1 MYVLVLA
8 EAEAVLRARSCR
20 LCPVFCAVFCCPSSC
35 PHCVLLWFFGKL
47 KGAAGGPR
55 RSEMLEFEV
64 KNVKSQQLL
73 EIQTRTIVRVR
84 DKYVVQNIGGEEIYY
99 AIMTTR
105 RVLLLRQAAK
115 FPSQRSTTA
124 IAAPLLPTGLAARN
138 GLIQRSFRSFSTAAQ
153 VDPPAA
159 AVVNKATTYSAP
171 AAENTKLE
179 EDAPTRRRV
188 SDVTIREVL
197 KAKHTARWVE
207 PVIPHNATVRD
218 AIVTCISQNISG
230 MMVVDRSDT
239 MKRQQKCVGL
249 LTSRDL
255 LRIIAASIK
264 EGMSAENIL
273 NQGVTRQ
280 MTPINQVI
288 YARPDET
295 IGMCR
300 AIMAK
305 LGIKCLPILVDGH
318 VEGIITARDMSE
330 FYYDPKDLGGKKNY
344 LTDVSERVGLSEN
357 TSMAEPPV
365 FVRQHLA
372 SKHAPLFVN
381 VGTAEYPHPFKSHDG
396 VGANRRDF
404 GPDDLATDPALSED
418 AHFVSTVELLDES
431 GKNMQELLYMGV
443 ADGVGSWREYGVD
456 PRDFSR
462 KLMGECQN
470 ILREASSECSVSGG
484 KACSMISPAELLAQ
498 SYKRAKDANV
508 IGSST
513 ACVGVFD
520 SVHHQ
525 LHFSN
530 IGDSGIIVLRHI
542 DSDVASALQRNR
554 TTPRTERKSDLRIA
568 FVSQQQLKSFNH
580 PYQMGWTGEEVVDK
594 NSSFKQA
601 SDSCTSSVHILRGD
615 IIIMATD
622 GLFDNVDIDDITS
635 IALKWELD
643 NGFIDNGGIDTRRK
657 RWESG
662 RSLTD
667 VSAQSIPKLAELL
680 CQRARE
686 NSLDNTVDSPFA
698 LLAKENDIMWS
709 GGMPDDCTVVA
720 MHVVGKPANNDLNVK

>member
-1 MYVLVLA
+1 
-8 EAEAVLRARSCR
+8 
-20 LCPVFCAVFCCPSSC
+20 
-35 PHCVLLWFFGKL
+35 
-47 KGAAGGPR
+47 
-55 RSEMLEFEV
+55 
-64 KNVKSQQLL
+64 
-73 EIQTRTIVRVR
+73 
-84 DKYVVQNIGGEEIYY
+84 
-99 AIMTTR
+99 MTTQMNNTFGR
-105 RVLLLRQAAK
+105 ALLRLAATK
-115 FPSQRSTTA
+115 FPSQQTQTTA
-124 IAAPLLPTGLAARN
+124 ALVVARRGQQQQHLN
-138 GLIQRSFRSFSTAAQ
+138 VVRNYYLITQHSSPRSLSTAAQ

-159 AVVNKATTYSAP
+159 PVVSTSINESDDSSSSPSEEESSTD
-171 AAENTKLE
+171 NTQEAQETPK
-179 EDAPTRRRV
+179 RRRV
-188 SDVTIREVL
+188 SQITIREVL

-207 PVIPHNATVRD
+207 PVIPHNATVRE

-239 MKRQQKCVGL
+239 MKRRQKCVGL

-255 LRIIAASIK
+255 LRIMAASIK
-264 EGMSAENIL
+264 DGMSAEDIL
-273 NQGVTRQ
+273 NQDVTRQ
-280 MTPINQVI
+280 MTPISQVI
-288 YARPDET
+288 YGRPDET

-300 AIMAK
+300 SIMAK
-305 LGIKCLPILVDGH
+305 LGIKCLPILVDGR
-318 VEGIITARDMSE
+318 VEGIITARDMSD
-330 FYYDPKDLGGKKNY
+330 FHYDPKDRGGKKNY
-344 LTDVSERVGLSEN
+344 LADVSERVGLSEN
-357 TSMAEPPV
+357 TSMAEPPI

-372 SKHAPLFVN
+372 SKHAPLYVN

-396 VGANRRDF
+396 VGSSRRDF
-404 GPDDLATDPALSED
+404 GPDDLATDPDLSED

-431 GKNMQELLYMGV
+431 GTNMQELLYMGV

-462 KLMGECQN
+462 MLMGECEK
-470 ILREASSECSVSGG
+470 ILNEASSACAMSGG
-484 KACSMISPAELLAQ
+484 KACSMIPPAELLAQ
-498 SYKRAKDANV
+498 SYKRTKEANV

-542 DSDVASALQRNR
+542 DSDIASALQRNR

-580 PYQMGWTGEEVVDK
+580 PYQMGWTGQEIADK

-622 GLFDNVDIDDITS
+622 GLFDNVDIDDIAS

-643 NGFIDNGGIDTRRK
+643 NQFIDSGGIDSRRK

-662 RSLTD
+662 RSLSD

-680 CQRARE
+680 CEKARE

-720 MHVVGKPANNDLNVK
+720 MHVVGKPANMI

>member
-1 MYVLVLA
+1 MA
-8 EAEAVLRARSCR
+8 
-20 LCPVFCAVFCCPSSC
+20 
-35 PHCVLLWFFGKL
+35 
-47 KGAAGGPR
+47 
-55 RSEMLEFEV
+55 
-64 KNVKSQQLL
+64 
-73 EIQTRTIVRVR
+73 
-84 DKYVVQNIGGEEIYY
+84 
-99 AIMTTR
+99 TR
-105 RVLLLRQAAK
+105 RALLSRLAARV
-115 FPSQRSTTA
+115 SVQRTTA
-124 IAAPLLPTGLAARN
+124 AIASGLAASN
-138 GLIQRSFRSFSTAAQ
+138 NVLIQRSSRSFSTAPQ

-159 AVVNKATTYSAP
+159 AVVNKTATTDSA
-171 AAENTKLE
+171 ASSEQANRLG
-179 EDAPTRRRV
+179 DAIKRPRV
-188 SDVTIREVL
+188 SDVLIKEVL
-197 KAKHTARWVE
+197 KAKHTTRWVE
-207 PVIPHNATVRD
+207 PVIPHDATVRD
-218 AIVTCISQNISG
+218 AIVTCISQNVSG
-230 MMVVDRSDT
+230 MMVVDRTDT

-255 LRIIAASIK
+255 LRIMAASIK
-264 EGMSAENIL
+264 DGTPSEEIL
-273 NQGVTRQ
+273 NQSVIHQ

-288 YARPDET
+288 YGRPDET

-300 AIMAK
+300 ALMAK
-305 LGIKCLPILVDGH
+305 LGIKCLPILVDGR
-318 VEGIITARDMSE
+318 VEGIITAKDMSE

-357 TSMAEPPV
+357 TSMAEPPI

-372 SKHAPLFVN
+372 SKHDPLFIN

-404 GPDDLATDPALSED
+404 GPDDLATDPSLSED
-418 AHFVSTVELLDES
+418 AHFVSTAELLDES
-431 GKNMQELLYMGV
+431 GTKMQKMLYMGV

-462 KLMGECQN
+462 VLMGECQN
-470 ILREASSECSVSGG
+470 ILREASSECIATGG
-484 KACSMISPAELLAQ
+484 KSCSMISPAELLAR
-498 SYKRAKDANV
+498 SYKRTKEANV

-568 FVSQQQLKSFNH
+568 FISQQQLKSFNH
-580 PYQMGWTGEEVVDK
+580 PFQMGWTGEEIADK

-635 IALKWELD
+635 VALKWELD
-643 NGFIDNGGIDTRRK
+643 NKFIDSGGIDTRRK

-662 RSLTD
+662 SSMTD
-667 VSAQSIPKLAELL
+667 TSAQAIPKLAEML
-680 CQRARE
+680 CQKARE

-720 MHVVGKPANNDLNVK
+720 MHVVGKPANDDV

>member
-1 MYVLVLA
+1 
-8 EAEAVLRARSCR
+8 
-20 LCPVFCAVFCCPSSC
+20 
-35 PHCVLLWFFGKL
+35 
-47 KGAAGGPR
+47 
-55 RSEMLEFEV
+55 
-64 KNVKSQQLL
+64 
-73 EIQTRTIVRVR
+73 
-84 DKYVVQNIGGEEIYY
+84 
-99 AIMTTR
+99 MTTR
-105 RVLLLRQAAK
+105 RGVPFLKLAATVSDK
-115 FPSQRSTTA
+115 RTSAA
-124 IAAPLLPTGLAARN
+124 IANGLTARN
-138 GLIQRSFRSFSTAAQ
+138 LLIQRSYRSFSTAAQ
-153 VDPPAA
+153 INPPAA
-159 AVVNKATTYSAP
+159 AVVNNEKATSATDDS
-171 AAENTKLE
+171 ASSAEHAVKR
-179 EDAPTRRRV
+179 PKKV
-188 SDVTIREVL
+188 SDVTIQEVL

-255 LRIIAASIK
+255 LRIMAASIK
-264 EGMSAENIL
+264 DGMSAEEIL
-273 NQGVTRQ
+273 NQSVIRH

-288 YARPDET
+288 YGRPDET

-305 LGIKCLPILVDGH
+305 LGIKCLPILVDGR
-318 VEGIITARDMSE
+318 VEGIITAKDMSE

-357 TSMAEPPV
+357 TSMAEPPI

-372 SKHAPLFVN
+372 SKHDPLFIN

-404 GPDDLATDPALSED
+404 GPDDLATDPSLSED
-418 AHFVSTVELLDES
+418 AHFVTTVELLDES
-431 GKNMQELLYMGV
+431 GTNMQKLLYMGV

-462 KLMGECQN
+462 MLMGECQN
-470 ILREASSECSVSGG
+470 ILREASSECSATGG
-484 KACSMISPAELLAQ
+484 TSCSMISPAELLAR
-498 SYKRAKDANV
+498 SYERTKEANV

-554 TTPRTERKSDLRIA
+554 TTPRNERKSDLRIA

-580 PYQMGWTGEEVVDK
+580 PYQMGWTGEEVIDK
-594 NSSFKQA
+594 NSSFKEA

-622 GLFDNVDIDDITS
+622 GLFDNVDIDDIAS
-635 IALKWELD
+635 VALKWEMD
-643 NGFIDNGGIDTRRK
+643 NQFIDNGGIDSRRR

-662 RSLTD
+662 DSMTD
-667 VSAQSIPKLAELL
+667 ISAQCIPKLAEML
-680 CQRARE
+680 CQKARE

-720 MHVVGKPANNDLNVK
+720 MHVVGKSANLNGV

>member
-1 MYVLVLA
+1 MA
-8 EAEAVLRARSCR
+8 
-20 LCPVFCAVFCCPSSC
+20 
-35 PHCVLLWFFGKL
+35 
-47 KGAAGGPR
+47 
-55 RSEMLEFEV
+55 
-64 KNVKSQQLL
+64 
-73 EIQTRTIVRVR
+73 
-84 DKYVVQNIGGEEIYY
+84 
-99 AIMTTR
+99 TR
-105 RVLLLRQAAK
+105 RVLGNLAAK
-115 FPSQRSTTA
+115 FSGHTTPATTA
-124 IAAPLLPTGLAARN
+124 TCSLAARN
-138 GLIQRSFRSFSTAAQ
+138 GFFRHNLNCRSFSTTAQ
-153 VDPPAA
+153 VDPPTA
-159 AVVNKATTYSAP
+159 AVANKTEGDSTSTLGH
-171 AAENTKLE
+171 NK
-179 EDAPTRRRV
+179 EDGQKRRRV
-188 SDVTIREVL
+188 SDVTIQEVL

-230 MMVVDRSDT
+230 MMVVDRSET
-239 MKRQQKCVGL
+239 KKRQQKCVGL

-255 LRIIAASIK
+255 LRIMASSIK
-264 EGMSAENIL
+264 DGMQAEDIL
-273 NQGVTRQ
+273 NQSVIPQ

-288 YARPDET
+288 YGRPDET

-305 LGIKCLPILVDGH
+305 LGIKCLPILVDGR

-357 TSMAEPPV
+357 TSMAEPPI
-365 FVRQHLA
+365 FVRQHVA
-372 SKHAPLFVN
+372 SKLEPLFMN

-404 GPDDLATDPALSED
+404 GPEDLATDPSLSED
-418 AHFVSTVELLDES
+418 AHFVSRVELLDES
-431 GKNMQELLYMGV
+431 GKNMQEMLYMGV

-456 PRDFSR
+456 PRDFS
-462 KLMGECQN
+462 KMLMGECKN
-470 ILREASSECSVSGG
+470 ILVEASLKCSARGG
-484 KACSMISPAELLAQ
+484 TACSMISPAQLLAQ
-498 SYKRAKDANV
+498 SYKRTKEANV

-520 SVHHQ
+520 AVHHQ

-554 TTPRTERKSDLRIA
+554 TTPRAERKSDLRIA

-580 PYQMGWTGEEVVDK
+580 PFQMGWTGEEIADK

-622 GLFDNVDIDDITS
+622 GLFDNVDIDDIAS
-635 IALKWELD
+635 VALKWEMD
-643 NGFIDNGGIDTRRK
+643 NQFIDNGGIDSRRR

-662 RSLTD
+662 ESMTD
-667 VSAQSIPKLAELL
+667 ISAQTIPKLAELL
-680 CQRARE
+680 CKKARE

-720 MHVVGKPANNDLNVK
+720 MHVVGKPANVDVKVD

>member
-1 MYVLVLA
+1 
-8 EAEAVLRARSCR
+8 
-20 LCPVFCAVFCCPSSC
+20 
-35 PHCVLLWFFGKL
+35 
-47 KGAAGGPR
+47 
-55 RSEMLEFEV
+55 
-64 KNVKSQQLL
+64 
-73 EIQTRTIVRVR
+73 
-84 DKYVVQNIGGEEIYY
+84 
-99 AIMTTR
+99 MTTKTQIDTFGR
-105 RVLLLRQAAK
+105 ALLRLAATK
-115 FPSQRSTTA
+115 FPSQRTTPITA
-124 IAAPLLPTGLAARN
+124 LPAGLVAMSGQQQQQQQHVIVRN
-138 GLIQRSFRSFSTAAQ
+138 YRNTQRSPRFFSAAAQ
-153 VDPPAA
+153 LDPPVAT
-159 AVVNKATTYSAP
+159 VVDSSASSSDDNSKAQDTP
-171 AAENTKLE
+171 Q
-179 EDAPTRRRV
+179 RRRL
-188 SDVTIREVL
+188 SEVTIREVL
-197 KAKHTARWVE
+197 KAKHTTRWVE
-207 PVIPHNATVRD
+207 PVIPHNATVRE

-230 MMVVDRSDT
+230 MMVVDRTDT
-239 MKRQQKCVGL
+239 MKRRQKCVGL

-255 LRIIAASIK
+255 LRIMAASIK
-264 EGMSAENIL
+264 DGMSAEEIL

-280 MTPINQVI
+280 MTPISQVI
-288 YARPDET
+288 YGRPEET

-300 AIMAK
+300 SIMAK
-305 LGIKCLPILVDGH
+305 LGIKCLPILVDGR
-318 VEGIITARDMSE
+318 VEGIITARDMSD
-330 FYYDPKDLGGKKNY
+330 FHYDPKDLGGKKNY

-357 TSMAEPPV
+357 TSMAEPPI
-365 FVRQHLA
+365 FVRHHLA
-372 SKHAPLFVN
+372 SKHAPLYVN

-396 VGANRRDF
+396 VGGSRRDF
-404 GPDDLATDPALSED
+404 GPEDLATDPALSED

-431 GKNMQELLYMGV
+431 GTNMQELLYMGV

-462 KLMGECQN
+462 MLMGECEN
-470 ILREASSECSVSGG
+470 ILKEASSTCATSGG
-484 KACSMISPAELLAQ
+484 KSCTMIPPAELLAQ
-498 SYKRAKDANV
+498 SYNRVKEANV

-542 DSDVASALQRNR
+542 DSDTASALQRNR
-554 TTPRTERKSDLRIA
+554 TTPRAERKSDLRIA

-580 PYQMGWTGEEVVDK
+580 PYQMGWTGQDIVDK

-622 GLFDNVDIDDITS
+622 GLFDNVDIDDIAA

-643 NGFIDNGGIDTRRK
+643 NKFIDNGGIDSRRK

-662 RSLTD
+662 RSLSD
-667 VSAQSIPKLAELL
+667 ISAQSIPKLAELL
-680 CQRARE
+680 CERARE

-720 MHVVGKPANNDLNVK
+720 MHVVGKR